1 MEDYP
6 RDQLEFESRFASEE
20 ACRDYL
26 FALRWP
32 EGFRC
37 PRCGHERAW
46 PVRKVWFECAR
57 CGRQTSVTAGTIF
70 QDTRKPLR
78 LWFRAMWTITT
89 QKNGA
94 SALGLQRVLGLGSYQ
109 TAWPWMH
116 KLRRAM
122 VRPGRERLTGLVE
135 VDETYWGAEE
145 EGVIGRQTERKALI
159 AVAAEERG
167 TGLGRIR
174 MQRVQNAS
182 AASLMPFV
190 EESVEPGSV
199 VVTDNWSG
207 YDPLKKKDYQRRI
220 ISINNRREQ
229 ASQLLPRVHLA
240 ISLLKRWMLG
250 THQGAVSHEHLDY
263 YLDEFVFR
271 FNRRRSRSRGKL
283 FYRSATSIWTTISTS
298 SCSASIG
305 ADHAVGASSST
316 ALCSRPWRWSRRRTA
331 RSSPIGTLRRC
342 EPNYKMLGSP
352 ESSGYQA
359 SRIG

>member
-6 RDQLEFESRFASEE
+6 RDQLEFESHFASEE

-70 QDTRKPLR
+70 QDTRKAAAA
-78 LWFRAMWTITT
+78 WFRAMWTITT

-145 EGVIGRQTERKALI
+145 EVVIGRQTERKALI

-199 VVTDNWSG
+199 VCYRQLVGLRSAQEEG
-207 YDPLKKKDYQRRI
+207 LP
-220 ISINNRREQ
+220 
-229 ASQLLPRVHLA
+229 ASY
-240 ISLLKRWMLG
+240 
-250 THQGAVSHEHLDY
+250 HLD
-263 YLDEFVFR
+263 
-271 FNRRRSRSRGKL
+271 
-283 FYRSATSIWTTISTS
+283 
-298 SCSASIG
+298 
-305 ADHAVGASSST
+305 
-316 ALCSRPWRWSRRRTA
+316 
-331 RSSPIGTLRRC
+331 
-342 EPNYKMLGSP
+342 
-352 ESSGYQA
+352 
-359 SRIG
+359 

>member
-1 MEDYP
+1 
-6 RDQLEFESRFASEE
+6 
-20 ACRDYL
+20 
-26 FALRWP
+26 
-32 EGFRC
+32 
-37 PRCGHERAW
+37 
-46 PVRKVWFECAR
+46 
-57 CGRQTSVTAGTIF
+57 
-70 QDTRKPLR
+70 
-78 LWFRAMWTITT
+78 
-89 QKNGA
+89 
-94 SALGLQRVLGLGSYQ
+94 
-109 TAWPWMH
+109 
-116 KLRRAM
+116 M

-240 ISLLKRWMLG
+240 ISYSSAGCWARI
-250 THQGAVSHEHLDY
+250 
-263 YLDEFVFR
+263 
-271 FNRRRSRSRGKL
+271 RG
-283 FYRSATSIWTTISTS
+283 RSATSIWTTISTS

-352 ESSGYQA
+352 ESSGYPA
-359 SRIG
+359 SQIRTSGRTGAGSSRFGTKELDSLTHPSSLGRPVPCTDAEESAPAHASDRMTRAGFPPMRTFGSTSWETTAPAASNDPRPTRTPARIVTPAPAQTPSPMVMSRASPGPARRSGPPMA

>member
-57 CGRQTSVTAGTIF
+57 CGRNLRHRRHDLSRHTQAAAAVVPGDVDHHHAEEWGQRPGSTARSGT
-70 QDTRKPLR
+70 
-78 LWFRAMWTITT
+78 
-89 QKNGA
+89 
-94 SALGLQRVLGLGSYQ
+94 GSYQ

-207 YDPLKKKDYQRRI
+207 YDPLKKKYYQRRI
-220 ISINNRREQ
+220 ISINNRR
-229 ASQLLPRVHLA
+229 SRPR
-240 ISLLKRWMLG
+240 SYCRGCTW
-250 THQGAVSHEHLDY
+250 
-263 YLDEFVFR
+263 
-271 FNRRRSRSRGKL
+271 RSRYSSAGCWARIRG
-283 FYRSATSIWTTISTS
+283 RSATSIWTTISTS

-331 RSSPIGTLRRC
+331 HRRRLGRDAVSPTTRCWGHLNPASLIDGTGKC
-342 EPNYKMLGSP
+342 EPASTSTLQPPGSAA
-352 ESSGYQA
+352 Q
-359 SRIG
+359 

>member
-1 MEDYP
+1 
-6 RDQLEFESRFASEE
+6 
-20 ACRDYL
+20 
-26 FALRWP
+26 
-32 EGFRC
+32 
-37 PRCGHERAW
+37 
-46 PVRKVWFECAR
+46 
-57 CGRQTSVTAGTIF
+57 
-70 QDTRKPLR
+70 
-78 LWFRAMWTITT
+78 
-89 QKNGA
+89 
-94 SALGLQRVLGLGSYQ
+94 
-109 TAWPWMH
+109 MH

-174 MQRVQNAS
+174 MQRVQNSS

-229 ASQLLPRVHLA
+229 TSQLLPRVHLA
-240 ISLLKRWMLG
+240 ISLLKRWSW
-250 THQGAVSHEHLDY
+250 A
-263 YLDEFVFR
+263 R
-271 FNRRRSRSRGKL
+271 IRG
-283 FYRSATSIWTTISTS
+283 RSATSIWTTISTS

-305 ADHAVGASSST
+305 ADHAVGASSSI
-316 ALCSRPWRWSRRRTA
+316 ALCSRMAVEPTPY
-331 RSSPIGTLRRC
+331 RSIVADWDLRRC

-359 SRIG
+359 YLIGSSPKSVITISAAMAAGRSSGRWRPRSAPRCGSRRRGGSPV

>member
-6 RDQLEFESRFASEE
+6 RDQLEFESRFAGEE

-122 VRPGRERLTGLVE
+122 VRPGRELLTGLVE

-159 AVAAEERG
+159 AVAEEERG

-271 FNRRRSRSRGKL
+271 FNRRRSRSRGK
-283 FYRSATSIWTTISTS
+283 
-298 SCSASIG
+298 
-305 ADHAVGASSST
+305 

-352 ESSGYQA
+352 ESSGYPAWLVGQSSVASAQA
-359 SRIG
+359 RPTSAVTSAAESAPPRSHRHA

>member
-6 RDQLEFESRFASEE
+6 RDLLEFESRFASEE

-32 EGFRC
+32 DGFRC
-37 PRCGHERAW
+37 PSCGHERAW

-78 LWFRAMWTITT
+78 LWFRAMWHVVS
-89 QKNGA
+89 QKNGV

-109 TAWPWMH
+109 TAWTWMH

-122 VRPGRERLTGLVE
+122 VRPGRERLTGVVE

-145 EGVIGRQTERKALI
+145 EGVRGRQTERKALI

-167 TGLGRIR
+167 AGLGRIR
-174 MQRVQNAS
+174 MQRVRNAS
-182 AASLMPFV
+182 AASLMSFMG
-190 EESVEPGSV
+190 ESVESGSLV
-199 VVTDNWSG
+199 RTDGWLG
-207 YDPLKKKDYQRRI
+207 YEPLKKNGYRH
-220 ISINNRREQ
+220 SIVFLKGRREQ
-229 ASQLLPRVHLA
+229 ASELLPLVHKA
-240 ISLLKRWMLG
+240 ISLLKRWLMG

-271 FNRRRSRSRGKL
+271 FNRRSSRSRGKL
-283 FYRSATSIWTTISTS
+283 FYRLVQQAVAVEPTPYRSIV
-298 SCSASIG
+298 
-305 ADHAVGASSST
+305 ADWDAEI
-316 ALCSRPWRWSRRRTA
+316 P
-331 RSSPIGTLRRC
+331 
-342 EPNYKMLGSP
+342 
-352 ESSGYQA
+352 
-359 SRIG
+359 